1 MSRQQLPSQIRKV
14 ELTSRRNGRPEI
26 RYEVRLDVGTNGQRH
41 QVKRRYRTEQEARN
55 ALGRT
60 IDQRASGTYILKTAV
75 TMREVVEQWLAGKT
89 GLRPTSWNHLRDYL
103 KPVIDLYG
111 DMPCQDLKK
120 AHIDTLLRR
129 LAEGD
134 IPRRDKQTRRKWS
147 GTSRHHLLQALSRVL
162 DNEVMQGH
170 LPRNVALLVD
180 KPRMDSEERP
190 TFTPD
195 EVQKL
200 LNTTKDDVYG
210 IAWQLALTGLRR
222 AEIAGLTWDD
232 IDMDAH
238 ELTIRRTRVVVNGKV
253 EIGTPKTAR
262 STRTLPI
269 PDPLYSAL
277 LHTRASQMRRQMVGE
292 YVVVNEQGR
301 PPYPDHLSDE
311 WVKAC
316 QKAKVQAIKLHDA
329 RHTCATLLHL
339 QGVPIVTV
347 SAWMGHA
354 TASFTMQRYTHN
366 QPGELLKAATVHAGL
381 SRDVS
386 TKQAS

>member
-1 MSRQQLPSQIRKV
+1 MRNQLPLSIKKV
-14 ELTSRRNGRPEI
+14 ELGSRRNGRPEI
-26 RYEVRLDVGTNGQRH
+26 RYEVRIDVGSNGQRR
-41 QVKRRYRTEQEARN
+41 QVKRRFRTEQEARN

-60 IDQRASGTYILKTAV
+60 IDQRASGTYIHKTAV
-75 TMREVVEQWLAGKT
+75 TMREVIEQWLAGKT
-89 GLRPTSWNHLRDYL
+89 GIRRSSWTHLRDYL
-103 KPVIDLYG
+103 KPVVDLYG
-111 DMPCQDLKK
+111 DIPCQDLKK
-120 AHIDTLLRR
+120 AHIDALLKR
-129 LAEGD
+129 LAEGSL
-134 IPRRDKQTRRKWS
+134 PRRDQQTRRKWS

-162 DNEVMQGH
+162 DSEVMQGH

-180 KPRMDSEERP
+180 KPKMDSEERP

-200 LNTTKDDVYG
+200 LSVTKDDQYG

-222 AEIAGLTWDD
+222 AEIAGLWWSD

-277 LHTRASQMRRQMVGE
+277 LYARLRSVGE
-292 YVVVNEQGR
+292 YVVVNEQGQ

-316 QKAKVQAIKLHDA
+316 QKAKVQPIKLHDA